1 MATIDTIADRSTGTT
16 IAGKAYFETSTNQ
29 FIVYNGSTWVQL
41 DSDGVGAVYGNR
53 WGASFDGSDD
63 YLAIPNTAS
72 ELNFSGDMSISF
84 WVNYTNISSG
94 FQWLVDK
101 STSANDRHY
110 SLYLRNGVGGTK
122 LFSFSTSG
130 GGFSTSTQ
138 SIAVN
143 TWNHVVIS
151 CESGVAGGTK
161 LYVNGNVETLSSTH
175 TVVSNNSAPLQFSKR
190 DDTLYKLEGLMDDVA
205 IFDTALDQT
214 AVTALRGGGTPS
226 EVTGAVGYWRMGD
239 DSNDSA
245 TSGGSIATITDSS
258 GNGNDAVQATANNQP
273 TFKALEQ
280 SATSSLS
287 FDGGG
292 DYLHTAG
299 FTLGATYSFSM
310 WFNFDAQASISNN
323 TLLNSEHYYTDGY
336 DSFVFRISNATTMHL
351 YSYSGR
357 SSAQLITITVP
368 TLSTGTWYN
377 LVLTNPGSG
386 SAQGYLNGNSVTTS
400 GSTSRAFTDL
410 QNTKG
415 LIIGD
420 NLTNNNSPFD
430 GELDEVAVFNTALSA
445 SEVSSLA
452 ASRGAHIMNDLS
464 LSPVVYYRMGEDDSL
479 TNGQTGISQITD
491 ASGNGKHA
499 TQSTAS
505 YQPTARVFSVI
516 YV

>member
-1 MATIDTIADRSTGTT
+1 MDTGASIITGTSPIT
-16 IAGKAYFETSTNQ
+16 LSCWVNLTSDPANYDQ
-29 FIVYNGSTWVQL
+29 AVAIRGSTSKGTARML
-41 DSDGVGAVYGNR
+41 GFYGRRAAFNSF
-53 WGASFDGSDD
+53 ASS
-63 YLAIPNTAS
+63 
-72 ELNFSGDMSISF
+72 
-84 WVNYTNISSG
+84 V
-94 FQWLVDK
+94 
-101 STSANDRHY
+101 TSPTVL
-110 SLYLRNGVGGTK
+110 SNGTWYHVAATC
-122 LFSFSTSG
+122 TSG
-130 GGFSTSTQ
+130 GT
-138 SIAVN
+138 AKV
-143 TWNHVVIS
+143 
-151 CESGVAGGTK
+151 
-161 LYVNGNVETLSSTH
+161 YVNGVLEVSGTVTYNSVAAGNTLVVGRGGVSEYIPAKIDEVAVWDEVLTDGGVSVGSTA
-175 TVVSNNSAPLQFSKR
+175 TGDIA
-190 DDTLYKLEGLMDDVA
+190 TLYNSGVPNDLTLAESYNTDR
-205 IFDTALDQT
+205 TANLK
-214 AVTALRGGGTPS
+214 
-226 EVTGAVGYWRMGD
+226 GYWRMGD

-245 TSGGSIATITDSS
+245 SDGGSIATITDSS

-292 DYLHTAG
+292 DYLQTAG

-310 WFNFDAQASISNN
+310 WFNLSASPNAN

-336 DSFVFRISNATTMHL
+336 DNFVFRITDATTIGL

-357 SSAQLITITVP
+357 SSAQAITITVP

-415 LIIGD
+415 LLIGD

-491 ASGNGKHA
+491 ASGNGYHA

-505 YQPTARVFSVI
+505 SQPTASVSSVI